1 MQRSYPPLCGIVQL
15 TNSDALCFRNCGFT
29 NTNKGE
35 VKMEIKKVCVLG
47 AGLMGNGIAQVCAQA
62 GYEVTMRDIEQR
74 FVDGGMN
81 SIKKN
86 LNRDMEKGKITKEQ
100 MESVLGRIKPTL
112 DLKEAAT
119 GADIVVEVVIEV
131 MDVKKKVYAELEE
144 IVPKHCLFFTNTS
157 GLSITEMASVTKR
170 PDKVIGT
177 HFFNPVPVMK
187 LLEIICCYQ
196 TSAET
201 LETAKAWGKKIGK
214 EVIIVKEAP
223 AFVVNRILCVM
234 LNEAFYVLDQGLAS
248 AEDID
253 KGMMLG
259 CNHPIGP
266 LALADLVGLETLLR
280 IMDDMYRELGDKYRP
295 APLLRKLV
303 RAGNFGRKSGR
314 GVYDYSK
321 K

>member
-1 MQRSYPPLCGIVQL
+1 LGLIKIL
-15 TNSDALCFRNCGFT
+15 I
-29 NTNKGE
+29 KGE

-47 AGLMGNGIAQVCAQA
+47 AGLMGNGIVQVCAQA

-81 SIKKN
+81 SVKKN

-100 MESVLGRIKPTL
+100 MDAVLGRIKPTL

-119 GADIVVEVVIEV
+119 GADVVVEVVIEV

-144 IVPKHCLFFTNTS
+144 IVPQHCLFFTNTS

-170 PDKVIGT
+170 PEKVIGT

-187 LLEIICCYQ
+187 LLEIICGHQ

-201 LETAKAWGKKIGK
+201 LEVAKEWGKKIGK

-223 AFVVNRILCVM
+223 AFVVNRILCSM
-234 LNEAFYVLDQGLAS
+234 INEAFFVLDEGLAS
-248 AEDID
+248 PEDID

-266 LALADLVGLETLLR
+266 LALADLVGNDTLLR
-280 IMDDMYRELGDKYRP
+280 VMEGLHRELGDKYRP

-303 RAGNFGRKSGR
+303 RAGNLGRKSGR

>member
-1 MQRSYPPLCGIVQL
+1 M
-15 TNSDALCFRNCGFT
+15 
-29 NTNKGE
+29 
-35 VKMEIKKVCVLG
+35 KMEIKKVCVLG
-47 AGLMGNGIAQVCAQA
+47 AGLMGSGIAQVCAQA

-112 DLKEAAT
+112 DLKEAAS
-119 GADIVVEVVIEV
+119 GADVVVEVVIEV
-131 MDVKKKVYAELEE
+131 MDVKKKVYAELDE
-144 IVPKHCLFFTNTS
+144 IVPPQCLFFTNTS

-170 PDKVIGT
+170 PEKVIGT

-187 LLEIICCYQ
+187 LLEIICGYQ

-201 LETAKAWGKKIGK
+201 LEIAKEWGKKIGK
-214 EVIIVKEAP
+214 EVIVVKEAP
-223 AFVVNRILCVM
+223 AFVVNRILSTM
-234 LNEAFYVLDQGLAS
+234 INEAFFVLDEGLAS

-253 KGMMLG
+253 KAMRLG

-266 LALADLVGLETLLR
+266 LALADLVGLDTQLR
-280 IMDDMYRELGDKYRP
+280 VSEGLHRELGDKYRP
-295 APLLRKLV
+295 SPLVRKLV
-303 RAGNFGRKSGR
+303 RAGNLGRKSGR
-314 GVYDYSK
+314 GVYDYTK

>member
-1 MQRSYPPLCGIVQL
+1 M
-15 TNSDALCFRNCGFT
+15 
-29 NTNKGE
+29 
-35 VKMEIKKVCVLG
+35 KMEIKKVCVLG
-47 AGLMGNGIAQVCAQA
+47 AGLMGSGIAQVCAQA
-62 GYEVTMRDIEQR
+62 GYEVSMRDIEQR